1 MSPKSFKRNGIN
13 LKTKHVV
20 LLLTFIHVEKV
31 FLSFEHP
38 FNILNE
44 MIVTSLQSHSINSRS
59 IDVFKYVFFQLVVT

>member
-20 LLLTFIHVEKV
+20 LLLTFIRVEKV

-38 FNILNE
+38 L
-44 MIVTSLQSHSINSRS
+44 H
-59 IDVFKYVFFQLVVT
+59 FK